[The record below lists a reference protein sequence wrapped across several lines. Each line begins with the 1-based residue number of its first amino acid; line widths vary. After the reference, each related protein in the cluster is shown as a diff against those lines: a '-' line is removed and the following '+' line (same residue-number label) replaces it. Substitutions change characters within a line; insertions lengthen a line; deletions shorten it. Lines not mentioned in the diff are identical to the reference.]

1 MTCNSVNDLP
11 MVLKIRDD
19 VSDPKSKKRIFCRP
33 YIHLS
38 NTPMFISARYMEISE
53 VVEGTIVDEPQ
64 IIIEADFNKD
74 GQIHNCIMTRHCVL
88 GKDAMKEIDQKRV
101 SRNPN
106 GYHFIPIEAISQ
118 EYWNKFI
125 LPMCVQFEGKK
136 VFIQNEDANRSIVD
150 AVILKNGDTR
160 YDKHL
165 YFEVEADKPETAM
178 IVFVCDTNSQREF
191 EQEEDKRSEEYQ
203 YNKLNYIQFYGCKPI
218 GEFVEHIDHEKVKIH
233 TEGYLCIQGSAV
245 ASHVWNQLL
254 RSIS

>member
-33 YIHLS
+33 YIHIG
-38 NTPMFISARYMEISE
+38 NTPMFVSARYLEISE
-53 VVEGTIVDEPQ
+53 VVEGTIVEQPQ
-64 IIIEADFNKD
+64 VIIEN
-74 GQIHNCIMTRHCVL
+74 GQICNCIRTRHCIL
-88 GKDAMKEIDQKRV
+88 GKDAMKEIDRKRV

-106 GYHFIPIEAISQ
+106 GYHFIPKEAFNQ
-118 EYWNKFI
+118 DYWNEYI

-136 VFIQNEDANRSIVD
+136 VFIQNEDENRAIVD
-150 AVILKNGDTR
+150 AVILKNGDAM

-165 YFEVEADKPETAM
+165 YFEVETDTPETSM
-178 IVFVCDTNSQREF
+178 IVFVCDERTQREF
-191 EQEEDKRSEEYQ
+191 EQEEDKKKAKSEEYQ

-218 GEFVEHIDHEKVKIH
+218 GEFTEYIDHEKEKIH

-245 ASHVWNQLL
+245 APHVWSQLL
-254 RSIS
+254 RTISEQ